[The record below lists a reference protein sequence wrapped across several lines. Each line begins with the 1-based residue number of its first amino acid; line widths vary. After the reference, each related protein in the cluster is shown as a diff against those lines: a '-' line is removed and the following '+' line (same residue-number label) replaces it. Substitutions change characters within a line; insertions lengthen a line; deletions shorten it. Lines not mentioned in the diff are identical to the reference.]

1 MSVLHSFRWRYSG
14 QSDPRPRPSRRPLL
28 FMLGLGALYLWVT
41 WNIKQGRDLV
51 RVKQDFAMMGT
62 LVEIT
67 VVAPKAKDPLSLIEG
82 AQKEIARMEGLFS
95 PYRKDSV
102 VSRLND
108 LPAGTPLRLKPE
120 EMDVMDVFDAAHDI
134 SESSDGA
141 FDITFASIGNLWNFD
156 PQNPRIP
163 TQEEI
168 AKVLPRIGYRNVIAD
183 RQTATITLA
192 KEGTR
197 VGLGAIAKG
206 AAVDHAVQYLKEKG
220 ATGAM
225 VNAGGDLRVFGKKE
239 DGSPWTIQIQHP
251 RDNSRRIP
259 ESGLPLDGDIAVA
272 TSGDYER
279 AVMVNGK
286 RYHHILNPRTGMP
299 AEGLMSVTVW
309 SPSAMWTDQSTT
321 GMPTAGL
328 ISVTEW
334 SPSATWADGLATAFF
349 VLGPEKGL
357 ALAERLKPVEAAFIT
372 EEGKI
377 LCTPGVP
384 DSIRNARLNKG
395 GLP

>member
-41 WNIKQGRDLV
+41 WNIHREKQGRDLA

-67 VVAPKAKDPLSLIEG
+67 VVAPKARDPLGLVEG
-82 AQKEIARMEGLFS
+82 ARKEIARVEDLLS
-95 PYRKDSV
+95 SYKKDSI

-108 LPAGTPLRLKPE
+108 LPAGASLRLKPE
-120 EMDVMDVFDAAHDI
+120 EADVLGVFETARTI
-134 SESSDGA
+134 SDWSGGA
-141 FDITFASIGNLWNFD
+141 FDITFASVGNLWSFD
-156 PQNPRIP
+156 PGNPRIP

-168 AKVLPRIGYRNVIAD
+168 AKSLPRIGYRNVVVD
-183 RQTATITLA
+183 RQAATITLA

-206 AAVDHAVQYLKEKG
+206 WAVDRAVEYLKKKG
-220 ATGAM
+220 ATGAL
-225 VNAGGDLRVFGKKE
+225 VNAGGDLRAFGKKE
-239 DGSPWTIQIQHP
+239 DGSAWAIEIQHP
-251 RDNSRRIP
+251 REKSRHIP
-259 ESGLPLDGDIAVA
+259 EEGFALEMDIAVV

-279 AVMVNGK
+279 AVVVDGK
-286 RYHHILNPRTGMP
+286 RYHHILDPRTGMP
-299 AEGLMSVTVW
+299 AWGLMSVTVW
-309 SPSAMWTDQSTT
+309 APSAM
-321 GMPTAGL
+321 
-328 ISVTEW
+328 
-334 SPSATWADGLATAFF
+334 WADGLATAFF

-357 ALAERLKPVEAAFIT
+357 ALAMRRKPVEAAFIT

-384 DSIRNARLNKG
+384 DSIRNARLSQG

>member
-1 MSVLHSFRWRYSG
+1 
-14 QSDPRPRPSRRPLL
+14 
-28 FMLGLGALYLWVT
+28 MLGLGVLYLWVT

-67 VVAPKAKDPLSLIEG
+67 VVAPKAKEPQDLIEG
-82 AQKEIARMEGLFS
+82 ARKEIARVEDLFS
-95 PYRKDSV
+95 PYKKDSV

-120 EMDVMDVFDAAHDI
+120 EMDVMDVFEDAHDI

-141 FDITFASIGNLWNFD
+141 FDITFASVGDLWSFD

-168 AKVLPRIGYRNVIAD
+168 AKALPRIGYRNVIAD

-206 AAVDHAVQYLKEKG
+206 AAVDRAVEYLKGKG

-239 DGSPWTIQIQHP
+239 DGSLWTIQIQHP

-259 ESGLPLDGDIAVA
+259 EGGLPLDGDIAVA

-309 SPSAMWTDQSTT
+309 VPAAMWDDESAADQMGGT
-321 GMPTAGL
+321 MWA
-328 ISVTEW
+328 
-334 SPSATWADGLATAFF
+334 PSATRADGLATAFF

-357 ALAERLKPVEAAFIT
+357 ALAERLKPVEAVFIT

-377 LCTPGVP
+377 VCTPGVP
-384 DSIRNARLNKG
+384 DSIRNARLSQG
-395 GLP
+395 GPP

>member
-1 MSVLHSFRWRYSG
+1 MSVLHSFRWRYPG
-14 QSDPRPRPSRRPLL
+14 ESDPRPRPSRRPLL
-28 FMLGLGALYLWVT
+28 LMLGLGVLYLWVT

-67 VVAPKAKDPLSLIEG
+67 VVAPKTKEPQDLIEG
-82 AQKEIARMEGLFS
+82 ARKEIARVEDLFS
-95 PYRKDSV
+95 PYKKDSV

-120 EMDVMDVFDAAHDI
+120 EMDVMDVFEDAHDI

-141 FDITFASIGNLWNFD
+141 FDITFASVGDLWSFD

-168 AKVLPRIGYRNVIAD
+168 AKALPRIGYRNVIAD

-206 AAVDHAVQYLKEKG
+206 AAVDRAVEYLKGKG

-239 DGSPWTIQIQHP
+239 DGSLWTIQIQHP

-259 ESGLPLDGDIAVA
+259 EGGLPLDGDIAVA

-309 SPSAMWTDQSTT
+309 VPAAMWDDESAADQMGGT
-321 GMPTAGL
+321 MWA
-328 ISVTEW
+328 
-334 SPSATWADGLATAFF
+334 PSATRADGLATAFF

-357 ALAERLKPVEAAFIT
+357 ALAERLKPVEAVFIT

-377 LCTPGVP
+377 VCTPGVP
-384 DSIRNARLNKG
+384 DSIRNARLSQG
-395 GLP
+395 GPP

>member
-1 MSVLHSFRWRYSG
+1 MSVLHSFRWRYPG
-14 QSDPRPRPSRRPLL
+14 ESDPRPRPSRRPLL
-28 FMLGLGALYLWVT
+28 LMLGLGVLYLWVT

-67 VVAPKAKDPLSLIEG
+67 VVAPKAKEPQDLIEG
-82 AQKEIARMEGLFS
+82 ARKEIARVEDLFS
-95 PYRKDSV
+95 PYKKDSV

-120 EMDVMDVFDAAHDI
+120 EMDVMDVFEDAHDI

-141 FDITFASIGNLWNFD
+141 FDITFASVGDLWSFD

-168 AKVLPRIGYRNVIAD
+168 AKALPRIGYRNVIAD

-206 AAVDHAVQYLKEKG
+206 AAVDRAVEYLKGKG

-239 DGSPWTIQIQHP
+239 DGSLWTIQIQHP

-259 ESGLPLDGDIAVA
+259 EGGLPLDGDIAVA

-309 SPSAMWTDQSTT
+309 VPAAMWDDESAADQMGGT
-321 GMPTAGL
+321 MWA
-328 ISVTEW
+328 
-334 SPSATWADGLATAFF
+334 PSATRADGLATAFF

-357 ALAERLKPVEAAFIT
+357 ALAERLKPVEAVFIT

-384 DSIRNARLNKG
+384 DSIRNARLSQG
-395 GLP
+395 GPP